1 MNDLI
6 TVNYETEQPTV
17 SGRELHEALAIETPY
32 HKWFPR
38 MCEYGFS
45 ENEDFWTNLSE
56 STGGRP
62 STNHQLTIPMAKEIC
77 MLQRNEKGKMFRQYF
92 IKVEEAWNSPEM
104 IMKRALEFANKR
116 VEELK
121 RQTLMLTETNSHL
134 SSELDVYI
142 KETSVW
148 EDRAIINALTRAYA
162 ANAYPNDYYQFSKA
176 WAEIYRNFEY
186 KMNVSV
192 SIRQAKDK
200 GKKKKNKLDYL
211 TPKELKSGCKIVDA
225 MCRQIGINTGK
236 IINEVNKSAI
246 AG

>member
-6 TVNYETEQPTV
+6 TVNYETKQPTV

-134 SSELDVYI
+134 TSELDVYT

-162 ANAYPNDYYQFSKA
+162 ANAYPNDHYQFSKA
-176 WAEIYRNFEY
+176 WAEVYRNFEY